1 MEIRYEIKSYLFC
14 FIFESAMVRSEM
26 EVVLRC
32 ENDVLVDTLTVV
44 DFTMLYVVWLAFHG
58 WCHEPVVIIVSC
70 FIGGYNQYITD
81 HNRLV
86 TPRVKNAS
94 QTTQNIF
101 QFSSVYLAKINYD
114 TRIHIRIVSWQG
126 SPEKSRRLMNPGLPS
141 HKEISRVK
149 IRGQNALKIHVV
161 TKN

>member
-101 QFSSVYLAKINYD
+101 QFSSVQFSLFSQNKLRYKNTHKNCKLAREPRKIQKAYE
-114 TRIHIRIVSWQG
+114 SWAPQ
-126 SPEKSRRLMNPGLPS
+126 SQRNK
-141 HKEISRVK
+141 
-149 IRGQNALKIHVV
+149 
-161 TKN
+161 